1 MSKKVLGYIL
11 GGMMAFALVIP
22 ALHGQSVHAAA
33 LNSDQYFGDTTG
45 VNNGGVFASTAGLSS
60 GDLPT
65 TIASL
70 IRVGLGLLGI
80 VAVVIILIGGFKYMT
95 SGGNDEK
102 VKSAR
107 KVMTTGI
114 IGLVIILSAFA
125 IAQFVLSSIVTATSN
140 TAA

>member
-1 MSKKVLGYIL
+1 MSKKAIGYFL
-11 GGMMAFALVIP
+11 GGLMSLALVVP
-22 ALHGQSVHAAA
+22 ALHGGAVHAAS
-33 LNSDQYFGDTTG
+33 LNQDDYFGGGNTTG
-45 VNNGGVFASTAGLSS
+45 NSFASTAGLSA

-95 SGGNDEK
+95 SGGNDDK

-125 IAQFVLSSIVTATSN
+125 IAQFVLSSLITATSA
-140 TAA
+140 TS